1 MRAITDR
8 TMIHDG
14 KRLPIRVTESCSIVQ
29 IFYTHFSDRT
39 TFAVVYKNEDNIPFV
54 NGLETDLSVDQITS
68 NKTLINSCIKTEC
81 GILRNER
88 YELTIKEIVTR
99 INDRIEKEIK
109 SHEQS

>member
-14 KRLPIRVTESCSIVQ
+14 KRLPIRITESCAIVQ
-29 IFYTHFSDRT
+29 IFYTHFGDRS
-39 TFAVVYKNEDNIPFV
+39 TFAIVYKNEEDVPFV
-54 NGLETDLSVDQITS
+54 NGLETDLSVDEITS
-68 NKTLINSCIKTEC
+68 NRTLINSCIKTEV

-99 INDRIEKEIK
+99 INDRIEKEVK
-109 SHEQS
+109 LYEQS

>member
-14 KRLPIRVTESCSIVQ
+14 KRLPIRITESCAIVQ
-29 IFYTHFSDRT
+29 IFYTHFADRT
-39 TFAVVYKNEDNIPFV
+39 TLAIVYKNEDDVPFV

-68 NKTLINSCIKTEC
+68 NKTLINSCIKMEV

-88 YELTIKEIVTR
+88 YELTINEIVTR
-99 INDRIEKEIK
+99 INDRIEKEVK
-109 SHEQS
+109 LYEQS

>member
-14 KRLPIRVTESCSIVQ
+14 KRLPIRITDSRAIVQ

-39 TFAVVYKNEDNIPFV
+39 TLAIVYKNEDNVPFV

-68 NKTLINSCIKTEC
+68 NKTLINSCIKTEV

-99 INDRIEKEIK
+99 INDRIEKEVK
-109 SHEQS
+109 LYEQS

>member
-14 KRLPIRVTESCSIVQ
+14 KRLPIRITESCAIVQ
-29 IFYTHFSDRT
+29 IFYTHFADRT
-39 TFAVVYKNEDNIPFV
+39 TLAIVYKNEDDVPFV
-54 NGLETDLSVDQITS
+54 NGLETDLFVDQITS
-68 NKTLINSCIKTEC
+68 NKTLINSCIKMEV

-99 INDRIEKEIK
+99 INDRIEKEVK
-109 SHEQS
+109 LYEQS